1 MHARFLR
8 KGEEKKWFDLMGEE
22 SDELFTQVADY
33 RPESHIIVEK
43 DDKIVGGMNLI
54 IDEPDL
60 LMLFNPK
67 LVIDS
72 ALDLLLRKAI
82 ETAKSL
88 KVNEVFSLI
97 HGSNDRFQTIERLLK
112 ESNFVFG
119 MKKIL
124 YELKSAELSKT
135 NVRSALTYES
145 LSQDNEDD
153 FINIFKA
160 VYQPDIFE
168 SDAERCF
175 MDLRKGA
182 MKTKRF
188 YAEDWEIAC
197 RSITYVGITMPQ
209 LHDER
214 GEIGSNYY
222 LGVIPEERKKGYGR
236 ALQRRAVETLHKRGA
251 KMIVGSTEP
260 ENTAMIKV
268 FESLGYEFTEYQY
281 FYKYSGVL

>member
-1 MHARFLR
+1 MHARFLK
-8 KGEEKKWFDLMGEE
+8 KGEEKKWFDLMDEE
-22 SDELFTQVADY
+22 SDELFTQTSDHII
-33 RPESHIIVEK
+33 ESHVVVEK
-43 DDKIVGGMNLI
+43 GDEIVGGMDLI

-72 ALDLLLRKAI
+72 ALDLLLGKAI
-82 ETAKSL
+82 EAAKSL

-97 HGSNDRFQTIERLLK
+97 HGSNDRFKTIQRILK
-112 ESNFVFG
+112 DSKFVFG

-153 FINIFKA
+153 FINIFKV

-168 SDAERCF
+168 SGAERCF

-197 RSITYVGITMPQ
+197 SSIKYIGITMPQ

-222 LGVIPEERKKGYGR
+222 LGVIPEERKKGSGR
-236 ALQRRAVETLHKRGA
+236 ALQRRAVETLFKRGA
-251 KMIVGSTEP
+251 KMIVGSTDA
-260 ENTAMIKV
+260 ENTAMMKV
-268 FESLGYEFTEYQY
+268 FESLGYEFMEYQY
-281 FYKYSGVL
+281 FYRYSGIL

>member
-1 MHARFLR
+1 MHARFLK
-8 KGEEKKWFDLMGEE
+8 KGEEKKWFDLMDEE
-22 SDELFTQVADY
+22 SDELFTQTSDH
-33 RPESHIIVEK
+33 RIESHVVVEK
-43 DDKIVGGMNLI
+43 GDEIVGGMDLI

-72 ALDLLLRKAI
+72 ALDLLLGKAI
-82 ETAKSL
+82 EAAKSL

-97 HGSNDRFQTIERLLK
+97 HGSNDRFKTIQRILK
-112 ESNFVFG
+112 DSKFVFG

-153 FINIFKA
+153 FINIFKV

-168 SDAERCF
+168 SGAERCF

-197 RSITYVGITMPQ
+197 SSIKYIGITMPQ

-236 ALQRRAVETLHKRGA
+236 ALQRRAVETLFKRGA
-251 KMIVGSTEP
+251 KMIVGSTDA
-260 ENTAMIKV
+260 ENTAMMKV
-268 FESLGYEFTEYQY
+268 FESLGYEFMEYQY
-281 FYKYSGVL
+281 FYRYSGIL